1 MPKRDQL
8 LTDMQGEDRH
18 VALLVAQVGA
28 MPTEIQLI
36 VQTARY
42 DEAAKGLHPLH
53 SYIIR
58 VVGATEHRINNLGM
72 TTTELTWVDDHPL
85 LWQYTQAAAAL
96 FFRGQPDD
104 SHALALELAQAHA
117 STFRGWRH
125 FPEYFNLEKSLYE
138 LLRSGGGLLGQ
149 MPQAL
154 AEACVPVLERHGLE
168 TKVLLGQS
176 HVDQAQGP
184 LKHQKLQALLIGE
197 SYFIS
202 YMFTVEEMAARP
214 KDGLG

>member
-8 LTDMQGEDRH
+8 LADMQGEDRH

-42 DEAAKGLHPLH
+42 DEAAQGLHPLH

-58 VVGATEHRINNLGM
+58 VVGATEHRVSTLGM
-72 TTTELTWVDDHPL
+72 TSSELAWVEDHPL
-85 LWQYTQAAAAL
+85 LWQYTQPAAAL

-104 SHALALELAQAHA
+104 AHALALDIAQAHA
-117 STFRGWRH
+117 STFLGWRH
-125 FPEYFNLEKSLYE
+125 FPDYLSLDKPLYE
-138 LLRSGGGLLGQ
+138 LLSSGGGLLGQ

-154 AEACVPVLERHGLE
+154 ADALVPVLERHGLE
-168 TKVLLGQS
+168 TKVMQGQS
-176 HVDQAQGP
+176 HTSLVEGP
-184 LKHQKLQALLIGE
+184 LKQQKLQALLIGD

-202 YMFTVEEMAARP
+202 YMFSVEEMAARP
-214 KDGLG
+214 R

>member
-8 LTDMQGEDRH
+8 LADMQGEDRH

-42 DEAAKGLHPLH
+42 EEAVKGLHPIR

-58 VVGATEHRINNLGM
+58 VVGATEHRVTNLGM
-72 TTTELTWVDDHPL
+72 TTSELAWVSDHPL
-85 LWQYTQAAAAL
+85 LWQYTQAPAAL

-104 SHALALELAQAHA
+104 AHALALELAQAHA

-125 FPEYFNLEKSLYE
+125 FPEYLNTEKPLYE

-149 MPQAL
+149 MPQTL
-154 AEACVPVLERHGLE
+154 AEACVPVLEWHGLE

-176 HVDQAQGP
+176 HTEQAQGP
-184 LKHQKLQALLIGE
+184 LKHQKLEALLIGD

-202 YMFTVEEMAARP
+202 YMFSVEEMAARAT
-214 KDGLG
+214 